1 MKCHRQKQ
9 INNIY
14 IRSITE
20 IKKNIKMIEKKILKN
35 RNEWVNSRVRLGGSD
50 AAAVL
55 GLNPYKSNTDLWLEK
70 KGKVKSEDISDKDCV
85 KYGIAAEEYLREL
98 FKLDYPKYEVIYDEN
113 NIFFN
118 TKYPFAHASLDG
130 ELVEKD
136 TGRKGI
142 LEIKTTNILQSMQK
156 ENWKGKIPENY
167 YVQVIHYLMVT
178 EYDFAVLK
186 AQLKSV
192 FNDEVYIQVRHYFIE
207 REDVANDI
215 EYLKNKERKFWESL
229 KMANPPNLILPDI

>member
-1 MKCHRQKQ
+1 ML
-9 INNIY
+9 
-14 IRSITE
+14 
-20 IKKNIKMIEKKILKN
+20 EKKILKN

-70 KGKVKSEDISDKDCV
+70 KGEIKPEDISYKNYIH
-85 KYGIAAEEYLREL
+85 YGIEAENHLREL
-98 FKLDYPKYEVIYDEN
+98 FRLDYPRYEVIYDEN

-130 ELVEKD
+130 ELIERD
-136 TGRKGI
+136 TGRKGV

-167 YVQVIHYLMVT
+167 YVQVLHYLMVT

-192 FNDEVYIQVRHYFIE
+192 FNDEIYIQVRHYFIE
-207 REDVANDI
+207 REDVADDI
-215 EYLKNKERKFWESL
+215 EYLKNEESKFWESL
-229 KMANPPNLILPDI
+229 KMTSPPNLLLPEI

>member
-1 MKCHRQKQ
+1 ML
-9 INNIY
+9 
-14 IRSITE
+14 
-20 IKKNIKMIEKKILKN
+20 EKRILKN

-70 KGKVKSEDISDKDCV
+70 KGEIKPEDISYKNYIQ
-85 KYGIAAEEYLREL
+85 YGIEAENHLREL
-98 FKLDYPKYEVIYDEN
+98 FRLDYPKYEVIYDEN

-130 ELVEKD
+130 ELIERD
-136 TGRKGI
+136 TGRKGV

-167 YVQVIHYLMVT
+167 YVQVLHYLMVT

-192 FNDEVYIQVRHYFIE
+192 FNDEIYIQVRHYFIE
-207 REDVANDI
+207 REDVTDDI
-215 EYLKNKERKFWESL
+215 EYLKNEENKFWESL
-229 KMANPPNLILPDI
+229 KMTSPPNLLLPEI

>member
-1 MKCHRQKQ
+1 MKRHRQKQ

-14 IRSITE
+14 IQSITK
-20 IKKNIKMIEKKILKN
+20 IKKNIKMIGKKILKN
-35 RNEWVNSRVRLGGSD
+35 RSEWVGSRKRIGGSD

-55 GLNPYKSNTDLWLEK
+55 GLNPYKSNTDLWFEK
-70 KGKVKSEDISDKDCV
+70 KAKIKPKDISNKDYV
-85 KYGIAAEEYLREL
+85 KYGIAAENYLREL
-98 FKLDYPKYEVIYDEN
+98 FKLDYPNYEVLYDEN
-113 NIFFN
+113 NMFIN
-118 TKYPFAHASLDG
+118 DKYPFAHASLDG
-130 ELVEKD
+130 ELIEKD

-167 YVQVIHYLMVT
+167 YVQVLHYLMVT

-192 FNDEVYIQVRHYFIE
+192 FNDEIYIQVRHYFIE
-207 REDVANDI
+207 REDVTDDI
-215 EYLKNKERKFWESL
+215 EYLKNEENKFWESL
-229 KMANPPNLILPDI
+229 KMTSPPNLLLPEI

>member
-1 MKCHRQKQ
+1 ML
-9 INNIY
+9 
-14 IRSITE
+14 
-20 IKKNIKMIEKKILKN
+20 EKKILKN

-70 KGKVKSEDISDKDCV
+70 KGEIKPEDISYKNYIQ
-85 KYGIAAEEYLREL
+85 YGIEAENHLREL
-98 FKLDYPKYEVIYDEN
+98 FRLDYPKYEVIYDEN

-130 ELVEKD
+130 ELIERD
-136 TGRKGI
+136 TGRKGV

-167 YVQVIHYLMVT
+167 YVQVLHYLMVT

-192 FNDEVYIQVRHYFIE
+192 FNDEIYIQVRHYFIE
-207 REDVANDI
+207 REDVADDI
-215 EYLKNKERKFWESL
+215 EYLKNEENKFWESL
-229 KMANPPNLILPDI
+229 KMTSPPNLLLPEI